1 MKSSCFAVIAL
12 FTVLAGCGKSEV
24 KPVDIYPEDICS
36 FCRMAFSDPAFA
48 SEIITASGEALKFDD
63 IECMERYT
71 QTAKEGIIADAFVR
85 DFETKEWIPIGKST
99 IVTTDIATPMGS
111 GKIAFSD
118 STKANAYLQKHRGG
132 KSAASKKEH

>member
-1 MKSSCFAVIAL
+1 MKSSSFAVIASL
-12 FTVLAGCGKSEV
+12 VVSFGCAKKEL

-48 SEIITASGEALKFDD
+48 SEIITADGEPLKFDD
-63 IECMERYT
+63 IGCMEKYM
-71 QTAKEGIIADAFVR
+71 QAAKEGTIAAAFVR

-111 GKIAFSD
+111 GKIAFAD
-118 STKANAYLQKHRGG
+118 SMKANDYLQHHRAGRDEER
-132 KSAASKKEH
+132 KKER

>member
-1 MKSSCFAVIAL
+1 MKSSLVAVIAL
-12 FTVLAGCGKSEV
+12 FTILAGCGRSEV

-48 SEIITASGEALKFDD
+48 SEIITDSGEALKFDD
-63 IECMERYT
+63 IGCMEKYT
-71 QTAKEGIIADAFVR
+71 QRAKETAIAATFVK

-99 IVTTDIATPMGS
+99 IVITNLATPMGS

-118 STKANAYLQKHRGG
+118 SMKANAYLQKHRGG
-132 KSAASKKEH
+132 EPAESKKEH